1 MKVQVLQENFQRG
14 LAIVSRAVP
23 SQTSLP
29 IAANVL
35 IGTDGGRLKLS
46 ATDLD
51 ISISAWIGARVD
63 SEGVTTIPARL
74 LNDFV
79 AQLPAETTDIELP
92 DGERQVR
99 IACARHE
106 ATINIMN
113 ADDFPAIESLTEG
126 ISIDS
131 NAAELKHAIDRVE
144 FAAAS
149 DDTRPVLTGVSFK
162 TDGET
167 LTLAAADGFRLAVA
181 DVALANAPTE
191 ALDIIVPARALRELS
206 RLMGDSDDAFVIR
219 VNNEKTK
226 ILFGRPDFEIV
237 AQLVQGTFPNYQQ
250 LIPSEWSTRTIV
262 DADQFSR
269 SARIAA
275 VLARDGSGIV
285 RVQITP
291 EGEGDSSG
299 KLVLSARA
307 DEIGD
312 NQNELE
318 AQVEGEAAKIA
329 FNSRYLK
336 DVLDALSGDIALETT
351 SPSSQG
357 VFRSVKDDSYLHVVM
372 PMFVQW

>member
-35 IGTDGGRLKLS
+35 VGTDGGRLKLS

-113 ADDFPAIESLTEG
+113 ADDFPVIESLTEG

-144 FAAAS
+144 FAAAN

-250 LIPSEWSTRTIV
+250 LIPSEWSTRTII

-291 EGEGDSSG
+291 EGDDSSG

-318 AQVEGEAAKIA
+318 AQVEGEAAQIA

-357 VFRSVKDDSYLHVVM
+357 VFRSVNDDSYLHVVM

>member
-131 NAAELKHAIDRVE
+131 IAAELKHAIDRVE

>member
-35 IGTDGGRLKLS
+35 VGTDGGRLKLS

-126 ISIDS
+126 ISIDP

-181 DVALANAPTE
+181 DVALASAPTE

-226 ILFGRPDFEIV
+226 ILFGRPDFEII

-285 RVQITP
+285 RVQITS
-291 EGEGDSSG
+291 EGDSAG

>member
-35 IGTDGGRLKLS
+35 VGTDGGRLKLS

-144 FAAAS
+144 FAAAN

-250 LIPSEWSTRTIV
+250 LIPSEWSTRTII

-291 EGEGDSSG
+291 EGDDSSG

-318 AQVEGEAAKIA
+318 AQVEGEAAQIA

-357 VFRSVKDDSYLHVVM
+357 VFRSVNDDSYLHVVM

>member
-1 MKVQVLQENFQRG
+1 MKVQVLQENLQRG
-14 LAIVSRAVP
+14 LATVSRAVP

-35 IGTDGGRLKLS
+35 IGTDEGRLKLS

-63 SEGVTTIPARL
+63 SEGATTIPARL

-79 AQLPAETTDIELP
+79 AQLPAETTNIELP

-99 IACARHE
+99 LECAQHE

-113 ADDFPAIESLTEG
+113 ADDFPVIESLDEG
-126 ISIDS
+126 VSIDPDAS
-131 NAAELKHAIDRVE
+131 ALKHAIDRVE

-162 TDGET
+162 TNGDT

-181 DVALANAPTE
+181 DVELATAPTE
-191 ALDIIVPARALRELS
+191 PLDIIVPARALRELS
-206 RLMGDSDDAFVIR
+206 RLMGDSDDAFTIR
-219 VNNEKTK
+219 VNSEKTK
-226 ILFGRPDFEIV
+226 ILFGRTDFEIV

-250 LIPSEWSTRTIV
+250 LIPSEWATRTIV

-285 RVQITP
+285 RIQITP
-291 EGEGDSSG
+291 EGDSSG
-299 KLVLSARA
+299 KLVISARA

-312 NQNELE
+312 NQNEIE
-318 AQVEGEAAKIA
+318 AQVEGESSKIA

-351 SPSSQG
+351 SASSQG
-357 VFRSVKDDSYLHVVM
+357 VFRSVKDSSYLHVVM

>member
-35 IGTDGGRLKLS
+35 VGTDGGRLKLS

-181 DVALANAPTE
+181 DVALASAPTE

-285 RVQITP
+285 RVQITS
-291 EGEGDSSG
+291 EGDSAG

>member
-1 MKVQVLQENFQRG
+1 
-14 LAIVSRAVP
+14 
-23 SQTSLP
+23 
-29 IAANVL
+29 
-35 IGTDGGRLKLS
+35 LKLS

-144 FAAAS
+144 FAAAN

-250 LIPSEWSTRTIV
+250 LIPSEWSTRTII

-291 EGEGDSSG
+291 EGDDSSG

-318 AQVEGEAAKIA
+318 AQVEGEAAQIA

-357 VFRSVKDDSYLHVVM
+357 VFRSVNDDSYLHVVM

>member
-35 IGTDGGRLKLS
+35 VGTDGGRLKLS

-126 ISIDS
+126 ISIDP

-181 DVALANAPTE
+181 DVALASAPTE

-226 ILFGRPDFEIV
+226 ILFGRPDFEII

-285 RVQITP
+285 RVQITS
-291 EGEGDSSG
+291 EGDSAG

-357 VFRSVKDDSYLHVVM
+357 AFRSVKDDSYLHVVM

>member
-29 IAANVL
+29 IVANVL
-35 IGTDGGRLKLS
+35 VGTDGGRLKLS

-63 SEGVTTIPARL
+63 LEGVTTIPARL

-79 AQLPAETTDIELP
+79 AQLPPETTDIELP

-113 ADDFPAIESLTEG
+113 ADDFPAIESLNEG
-126 ISIDS
+126 ISIDT
-131 NAAELKHAIDRVE
+131 NAADLKHAIDRVE

-181 DVALANAPTE
+181 DIALTNAPTE

-206 RLMGDSDDAFVIR
+206 RLMGDSDDTFVIR
-219 VNNEKTK
+219 INNEKTK

-285 RVQITP
+285 RVQITS
-291 EGEGDSSG
+291 GGDSPG
-299 KLVLSARA
+299 KLILSARA

-318 AQVEGEAAKIA
+318 AQVEGEDAKIA

-336 DVLDALSGDIALETT
+336 DVLDVLSGDIALETT

-357 VFRSVKDDSYLHVVM
+357 VFRSVKDSNYLHVVM